1 MIPRRT
7 HIGWG
12 IVCGCLGAAILVLE
26 LVHPAGS
33 HIGSAAILL
42 LSAILCG
49 LAAIYAAAAAVRTYE
64 RDGGD
69 VGVDD
74 TRPGED
80 RGGAP

>member
-1 MIPRRT
+1 MSPRRT

-12 IVCGCLGAAILVLE
+12 ILCGCLGAAILVLE
-26 LVHPAGS
+26 LAHPAETRM
-33 HIGSAAILL
+33 GSAAILL

-69 VGVDD
+69 ADLDD
-74 TRPGED
+74 TQPGDD